1 MTMTRR
7 QALKTGMAGSLAL
20 AVVPASGCF
29 IDPPPLYDAAVE
41 DDPTRAMHY
50 GSVRLRVNEI
60 PELMLAGGAISLR
73 LLPLSDPGRA
83 RPFTLPSPPEL
94 LVVHR
99 PTGSGDDAWAA
110 FESACPHLGCPL
122 AYSAERDQLE
132 CPCHR
137 SRFQAG
143 AIAGDASSCAGKVVR
158 GPAAQAPT
166 GYEVKFEAATHTLR
180 IDLTSPTGCGVTR
193 LPDLVDGKV
202 TLTIADYPDLAKVD
216 SILIGR
222 PRGLAHEL
230 AIVRVSSGTDATAIV
245 AIDPACTHLGCTVG
259 WSTGAADPTCGAGP
273 RGFICPCHCSQ
284 FKPDG
289 EVVAGPAPRSLKSFP
304 ATFDGTTIVVTVG
317 S

>member
-1 MTMTRR
+1 MSMTRR
-7 QALKTGMAGSLAL
+7 QALKTGVAGSLAL

-41 DDPTRAMHY
+41 DDPTRATLY
-50 GSVRLRVNEI
+50 GSIRLRVSEI

-73 LLPLSDPGRA
+73 LLPLGDPSRA

-99 PTGSGDDAWAA
+99 SSGSGDDAWAA

-122 AYSAERDQLE
+122 AYSSQLDQLE

-143 AIAGDASSCAGKVVR
+143 AVAGDATSCAGKVVR

-166 GYEVKFEAATHTLR
+166 GYEVHFEASTNTLR
-180 IDLTSPTGCGVTR
+180 IDLTSPTGCGVIR
-193 LPDLVDGKV
+193 LPDAVGGKV
-202 TLTIADYPDLAKVD
+202 TLKVADYPELAKPDGIV
-216 SILIGR
+216 IGR

-230 AIVRVSSGTDATAIV
+230 AIVRVSETTVSAV
-245 AIDPACTHLGCTVG
+245 DPACTHLGCTVG
-259 WSTGAADPTCGAGP
+259 WSTGRDATCGDGP
-273 RGFICPCHCSQ
+273 RGFVCPCHCSQ

-289 EVVAGPAPRSLKSFP
+289 EVVAGPAPRSLKSFA
-304 ATFDGTTIVVTVG
+304 ATFDGQTITVTL
-317 S
+317 